1 MTNLLQASTTRP
13 RFVKDANPPPSTGD
27 APTDV
32 YEADISP
39 VWCVGSV
46 AHGGVLVNVLVD
58 AVLKRQAR
66 YSSAHRDPAHLSAQF
81 LTATVPGK
89 ATVEVKVVSESKRWT
104 RLDVELYQ
112 WTPDV
117 NTTYYLDPKTQ
128 RTLRIR
134 AHVLVTTLPDHPPLH
149 AGSAVSAPVD
159 MNNFLSRPCPLLV
172 HPSQVDMSDG
182 GTHVPEKL
190 MFRDGMRW
198 KDVEVTN
205 SDGSLASGSWIELT
219 GGEDVSLSAGN
230 WYPTMSFALDFKSK
244 FPLNPPPSAAASST
258 GPPLARRTFGIY
270 STTKTIHEGRH
281 DLTVEVWA
289 VDGELG
295 VGPPRG
301 EEKDEDGVARWRRD
315 GARLVGVSTQMA
327 LSMGIA
333 VNHGRIKKPAQP
345 GESDAD
351 SSGSGSSDADSERRK
366 ARL

>member
-1 MTNLLQASTTRP
+1 M
-13 RFVKDANPPPSTGD
+13 
-27 APTDV
+27 

-117 NTTYYLDPKTQ
+117 HTTYYLDPKTQ

-205 SDGSLASGSWIELT
+205 SDQSLASGSWIELT
-219 GGEDVSLSAGN
+219 GGEDVSLSAGKCRL
-230 WYPTMSFALDFKSK
+230 SFRCICKQLTIELGPFSQCSWLSLRIS
-244 FPLNPPPSAAASST
+244 PRT
-258 GPPLARRTFGIY
+258 GPRCCRLTCDPRSRKPADSSRIVSQPGTDSLPLRPPRQLVPDHVLRARLQVQIPSEPSPLARRLLDRSSARAPNVRHLLDDQDDPRR
-270 STTKTIHEGRH
+270 STRPHG
-281 DLTVEVWA
+281 
-289 VDGELG
+289 GG
-295 VGPPRG
+295 VGCGWGAGRRAAARG
-301 EEKDEDGVARWRRD
+301 
-315 GARLVGVSTQMA
+315 
-327 LSMGIA
+327 
-333 VNHGRIKKPAQP
+333 
-345 GESDAD
+345 GE
-351 SSGSGSSDADSERRK
+351 G
-366 ARL
+366 